1 MVLHHESFQKIYKLV
16 PRYHQYVLWKK
27 SKFEI
32 KALDENK
39 ILQFC
44 FENLNAHSNPLS
56 YNLKIMKVLD
66 HSVENCIFVKN
77 CFSCSLLP
85 IFSHIYFSHRFT
97 FLQYKICI
105 WSRFN
110 YSHKLELKLWYKSI
124 CCFNNTNL
132 ELLVFQI
139 KTWKRIWIQTLR
151 LCSIYFLLNV
161 AFLQDINNLFLFGF
175 AVFLLDQCQ
184 PGPLKLVLWVIIGCL
199 VGCLVGWVVGWL
211 VGNEVSQK
219 WPKGFFWFFSWS

>member
-97 FLQYKICI
+97 FLQYNNFIGPV
-105 WSRFN
+105 SAR
-110 YSHKLELKLWYKSI
+110 SYKVRVVG
-124 CCFNNTNL
+124 NNW
-132 ELLVFQI
+132 LLG
-139 KTWKRIWIQTLR
+139 W
-151 LCSIYFLLNV
+151 LL
-161 AFLQDINNLFLFGF
+161 
-175 AVFLLDQCQ
+175 
-184 PGPLKLVLWVIIGCL
+184 
-199 VGCLVGWVVGWL
+199 GWL
-211 VGNEVSQK
+211 VMRFPRNGPKDFSDFFHEVRGL
-219 WPKGFFWFFSWS
+219 WR